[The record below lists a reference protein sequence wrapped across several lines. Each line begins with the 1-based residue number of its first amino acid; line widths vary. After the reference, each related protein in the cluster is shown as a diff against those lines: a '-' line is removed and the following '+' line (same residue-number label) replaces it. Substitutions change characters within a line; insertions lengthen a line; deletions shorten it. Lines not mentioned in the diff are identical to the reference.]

1 MINTTV
7 QIAKLAG
14 KYLHKNFKKDS
25 SLLNMRG
32 LSKEITTKYD
42 KESDRIIIAEIEKKF
57 PKHSILTEESGKID
71 KKSEFLWI
79 VDSLDGSGN
88 YAMSNPFFSVSIA
101 LMKNNKVILGVI
113 YAPALNELY
122 TTEVGCGA
130 YLNNKKIKVSEI
142 SSIDKS
148 YFVMCEGGL
157 KTNRQISEYVSR
169 IYPKVKD
176 LRKIGSAAIES
187 GFVASGRADAYFTF
201 EISPWDVAAGVL
213 LVKEAG
219 GKVTDFN
226 GDEWQAKKTNLIM
239 SNTRLHKPILEVF

>member
-1 MINTTV
+1 MINTAV
-7 QIAKLAG
+7 QIAKIAG
-14 KYLHKNFKKDS
+14 EYLHKNFKKDS

-42 KESDRIIIAEIEKKF
+42 KESDRIIIAEIEKNF
-57 PKHSILTEESGKID
+57 PKHSILTEESGRID

-122 TTEVGCGA
+122 TAEVGCGA

-148 YFVMCEGGL
+148 YIVMCEGGL
-157 KTNRQISEYVSR
+157 KTNRRISEYVSQ
-169 IYPKVKD
+169 IYPRVKD

-226 GDEWQAKKTNLIM
+226 GDEWEAKKTDLIM
-239 SNTRLHKPILEVF
+239 SNTKLHKPILEVF